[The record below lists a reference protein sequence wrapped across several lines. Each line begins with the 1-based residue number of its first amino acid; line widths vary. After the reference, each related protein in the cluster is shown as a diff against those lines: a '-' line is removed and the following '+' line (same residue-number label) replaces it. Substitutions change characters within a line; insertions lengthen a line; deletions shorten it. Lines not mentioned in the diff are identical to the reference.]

1 MQEALV
7 YIKNSFIEINNI
19 ITSLNYITLRKAN
32 VKPYGFDKMC
42 MDMDKELKED
52 KIYKKVD

>member
-7 YIKNSFIEINNI
+7 YIKNSFIEINNL

-42 MDMDKELKED
+42 MDKELKED

>member
-32 VKPYGFDKMC
+32 VKPNGFDKMC
-42 MDMDKELKED
+42 MDKELKED